1 MELILKISV
10 VENGEIEAH
19 EVVLNTHLNSIF
31 GQDSTVN
38 LNHEFVC
45 AVLIEDENQV
55 VATGFAYSRLMSQGS
70 TSFKAG
76 MVGGV
81 TVAPNKRGLG
91 LAKTIVKELD
101 KYLVSFGVTHSFLF
115 AYNPDVYRSSGY
127 SELLV
132 PIHYFDIQQKNWNEF
147 VYRGGMVKT
156 YKDSHVLS
164 NQVIEFNGCVY

>member
-1 MELILKISV
+1 MKISV

-55 VATGFAYSRLMSQGS
+55 VATGFAYSRLTSQGS

-76 MVGGV
+76 IVGGI

>member
-1 MELILKISV
+1 MKISV

-55 VATGFAYSRLMSQGS
+55 VATGFAYSRLMSQGL

-76 MVGGV
+76 IVGGI

-115 AYNPDVYRSSGY
+115 AYNSDVYRSSGY

-147 VYRGGMVKT
+147 VFRGGMVKT
-156 YKDSHVLS
+156 YKGSHVLS

>member
-1 MELILKISV
+1 MKISV

>member
-1 MELILKISV
+1 MKISV

-19 EVVLNTHLNSIF
+19 EVVFNTHLNSIF

-76 MVGGV
+76 IVGGI

>member
-55 VATGFAYSRLMSQGS
+55 VATGFAYSRLMSQGL

-76 MVGGV
+76 IVGGI

-156 YKDSHVLS
+156 YKGSHVLS

>member
-1 MELILKISV
+1 MDLILKISV

-76 MVGGV
+76 IVGGV